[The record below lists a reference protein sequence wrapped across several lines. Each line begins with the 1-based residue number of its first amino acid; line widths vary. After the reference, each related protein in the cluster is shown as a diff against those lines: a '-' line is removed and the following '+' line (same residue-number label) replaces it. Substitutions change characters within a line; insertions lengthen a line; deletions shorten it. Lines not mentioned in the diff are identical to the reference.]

1 MVGTNQE
8 KKKFWKLGVGE
19 GVEGPVHISRVAKK
33 KRERRV
39 EKKERGGEKGGG
51 GGGGGWIN
59 ILGLSKENMM
69 SSRCD
74 ISSEAYLYEASL
86 VVAHGYLRHVTHKI
100 VQPIVQSSQDIDW
113 TVHVSETVT

>member
-1 MVGTNQE
+1 
-8 KKKFWKLGVGE
+8 
-19 GVEGPVHISRVAKK
+19 
-33 KRERRV
+33 
-39 EKKERGGEKGGG
+39 
-51 GGGGGWIN
+51 
-59 ILGLSKENMM
+59 M